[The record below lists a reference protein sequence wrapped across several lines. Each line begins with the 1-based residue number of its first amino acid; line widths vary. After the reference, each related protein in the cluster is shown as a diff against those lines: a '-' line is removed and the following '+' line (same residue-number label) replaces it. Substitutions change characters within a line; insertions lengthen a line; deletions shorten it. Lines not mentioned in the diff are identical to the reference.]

1 MTKILS
7 PIAAALAAVALAVTL
22 WPASSSTVSPTREAS
37 LYVKTLASNAGVTI
51 IGDKIW
57 SVRKNGPEET
67 VVIRVRYV
75 TFDQWTG
82 QRVVGLTTI
91 YVHLLKADYV
101 VTG

>member
-1 MTKILS
+1 MTKFLA
-7 PIAAALAAVALAVTL
+7 PIAAALAAVSLAVTL
-22 WPASSSTVSPTREAS
+22 WPRQSNTVSPVREAS

-57 SVRKNGPEET
+57 SVRKNGPVET

-75 TFDQWTG
+75 GVDIFG
-82 QRVVGLTTI
+82 ARRVALTTI